1 MPHTLSLAYD
11 QSPQKSHP
19 SLTVVM
25 STTKLSPRTAA
36 EQAVQQAPASPPP
49 VSLNTTAS
57 PQLPTSSLTLSPP
70 SPPPAAAGGSVYER
84 SWLATTSYNS
94 CSSHKDE
101 EGKWVGT
108 AKVSVSSH
116 NVHCACHAL
125 HSTATTN
132 GMHSLATNSTSTTHP
147 PAAHTTTTPRSLMAP
162 CSHVRVH
169 KLPQQHALA
178 HGPRL
183 LVPSRLQAPGQP

>member
-1 MPHTLSLAYD
+1 MLHALSLAYD

-49 VSLNTTAS
+49 VSLNTAAS
-57 PQLPTSSLTLSPP
+57 PQLLLTLSVHQHHQQQHEQQAAAFMRGLG
-70 SPPPAAAGGSVYER
+70 SPPR
-84 SWLATTSYNS
+84 ATTAARHTRTKKGNGLVLPRSQS
-94 CSSHKDE
+94 AATMFI
-101 EGKWVGT
+101 VPAT
-108 AKVSVSSH
+108 P
-116 NVHCACHAL
+116 
-125 HSTATTN
+125 STAQRPQTVCHN
-132 GMHSLATNSTSTTHP
+132 LDATQPPQLTHQP
-147 PAAHTTTTPRSLMAP
+147 PTTTTTPRSLMAP

-169 KLPQQHALA
+169 KLPQQHGLA

-183 LVPSRLQAPGQP
+183 VVPSRLQAPGQP